1 MGTILTL
8 SDVQRSKSEKG
19 DEYGAAV
26 VDLVKQECDPASL
39 LSFKTLGT
47 LEIKHRRTNS
57 IPAVGFRQGRGT
69 SFGSVS
75 GITHDQV
82 TDAVYSLGAQIEM
95 DKADIRDRE
104 AGDLLGQR
112 TKQAVRGLSWTFKDY
127 FINGDHATDPHGFEG
142 IKVRLANS
150 PASQIVYGVSS
161 GAELDVR
168 ASASPSEATLYT
180 FLDKIDEAIDT
191 LDGHDGDAVFTSADF
206 IATLRSVLRRL
217 GKYTAQPES
226 EPGMFGSNRRRT
238 TSEKTNR
245 PVLVYPAD
253 KGLKWYDMGYKR
265 DQSTLVVGTDT
276 VGGVA
281 CRPAYFVNFGM
292 DYLHG
297 IQQYAMEITEPRWLD
312 DQVTQ
317 RITIDWPVGLHMVHN
332 KSLSV
337 LKGVRVA

>member
-1 MGTILTL
+1 MGTILNL

-26 VDLVKQECDPASL
+26 VELFMQECDPATM

-47 LEIKHRRTNS
+47 LETKHRRTNS
-57 IPAVGFRQGRGT
+57 IPTVGFRQGRGT

-75 GITHDQV
+75 GVGYDQV
-82 TDAVYSLGAQIEM
+82 TDSVYSLGAQIEM
-95 DKADIRDRE
+95 DKADIRDKD
-104 AGDLLGQR
+104 AGDLLGER
-112 TKQAVRGLSWTFKDY
+112 TRMAVKGMAWTFLDY

-150 PASQIVYGVSS
+150 PSGQIVYGVDSS
-161 GAELDVR
+161 NELDVR

-180 FLDKIDEAIDT
+180 FLDKIDETIDT
-191 LDGHDGDAVFTSADF
+191 LDGHDGDVVYTSSDF

-226 EPGMFGSNRRRT
+226 EPGKFGDNRRRT
-238 TSEKTNR
+238 TSEKTNK
-245 PVLVYPAD
+245 PVLVYPQER
-253 KGLKWYDMGYKR
+253 GLRWFDMGYKS
-265 DQSTLVVGTDT
+265 DGSTRVVGTDT
-276 VGGVA
+276 VNSVA
-281 CRPAYFVNFGM
+281 CRPAYFCKLGM
-292 DYLHG
+292 PYLHG
-297 IQQYAMEITEPRWLD
+297 IQQYAMEVTEPRWLD

-317 RITIDWPVGLHMVHN
+317 RVTVDWPVGLHMVHN
-332 KSLSV
+332 KSLAV

>member
-1 MGTILTL
+1 MGSILTL

-19 DEYGAAV
+19 DDYGAAV
-26 VDLVKQECDPASL
+26 VELFEQECDPASL
-39 LSFKTLGT
+39 ITCKTLGT
-47 LEIKHRRTNS
+47 LETKHRRTNS
-57 IPAVGFRQGRGT
+57 IPTVGFRQGRGT

-75 GITHDQV
+75 GITYDQV
-82 TDAVYSLGAQIEM
+82 TDSVYSLGAQIEM
-95 DKADIRDRE
+95 DKADIRDKE

-112 TKQAVRGLSWTFKDY
+112 TKQAVRGLAWAFKDY
-127 FINGDHATDPHGFEG
+127 FMNGDHATEPHGFEG

-150 PASQIVYGVSS
+150 PSSQIVYGVSS
-161 GAELDVR
+161 SAELDVR

-180 FLDKIDEAIDT
+180 FLDQIDAAIDA
-191 LDGHDGDAVFTSADF
+191 LDGSTGDAVFTSSDF

-226 EPGMFGSNRRRT
+226 EPGMFGSNRRR
-238 TSEKTNR
+238 SSAEKTNK

-253 KGLKWYDMGYKR
+253 KGLKWYDMGLKA
-265 DQSTLVVGTDT
+265 DQTTRVVGTDT
-276 VGGVA
+276 VNSVA
-281 CRPAYFVNFGM
+281 CRPAYFVKFGM

-297 IQQYAMEITEPRWLD
+297 IQQYSMEITEPRWLD

-317 RITIDWPVGLHMVHN
+317 RVTIDWPVGLHMVHN